1 MDKIKTIKDILT
13 IAVAIFTLLGGVFFI
28 VERSEQ
34 RLRAEIKE
42 NKAEIKDNRYL
53 IIKYIVK
60 AKP

>member
-1 MDKIKTIKDILT
+1 MDKIKAIKDIL
-13 IAVAIFTLLGGVFFI
+13 AIILGVLSLLGGVFFI

-42 NKAEIKDNRYL
+42 NKAEIKDNRDL